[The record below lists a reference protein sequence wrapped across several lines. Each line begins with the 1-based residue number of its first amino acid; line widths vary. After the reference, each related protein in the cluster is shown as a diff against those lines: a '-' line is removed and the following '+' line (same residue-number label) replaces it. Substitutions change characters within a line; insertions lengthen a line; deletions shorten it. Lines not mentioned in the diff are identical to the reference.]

1 MNNKVL
7 FSLIILLSS
16 VVILWNISTG
26 SLMSWD
32 ECLYGQVSR
41 EMYRSGNWMD
51 LTWMGKPWCDKPP
64 LYMWVTVLFFKLFG
78 ITELSVRLFSS
89 LCGIGTVGVVY
100 LLAQKLYSRNAA
112 ITSALFLLTTWHF
125 IWSSKIGMLDAA
137 FTFFVTLSI
146 YWFMVG
152 EEKSIFLTYA
162 LLAFAAAF
170 LTKGITALIIPV
182 IILAYMI
189 AAKKMFLVTRRTF
202 IVGMVVAVI
211 AIGIWHAVALMH
223 YGRQFTYDYFIRH
236 LFVRTTQVLE
246 GHAGT
251 GAWSSY
257 LEAIP
262 NKGRPW
268 GGFGLFM
275 MIVAG
280 WRVLIK
286 KEKNHLLPLL
296 WAMVVLVLFSLAKT
310 KNHWYIIPI
319 YPAFALMLGWG
330 ASRLFKGYAVAAV
343 AMLTLSALIY
353 LSFEKRIF
361 KLDYSP
367 EAKRMAL
374 SVKAQLPQHEKVY
387 LYRMSDPGMLFYF
400 GDVFEDIPENR
411 IKQLLSEP
419 NRYIAMERNTLS
431 SLGPFRYAFAA
442 QSKDFVVVKT
452 QP

>member
-1 MNNKVL
+1 
-7 FSLIILLSS
+7 
-16 VVILWNISTG
+16 
-26 SLMSWD
+26 
-32 ECLYGQVSR
+32 
-41 EMYRSGNWMD
+41 
-51 LTWMGKPWCDKPP
+51 
-64 LYMWVTVLFFKLFG
+64 
-78 ITELSVRLFSS
+78 
-89 LCGIGTVGVVY
+89 
-100 LLAQKLYSRNAA
+100 
-112 ITSALFLLTTWHF
+112 
-125 IWSSKIGMLDAA
+125 
-137 FTFFVTLSI
+137 
-146 YWFMVG
+146 
-152 EEKSIFLTYA
+152 
-162 LLAFAAAF
+162 
-170 LTKGITALIIPV
+170 
-182 IILAYMI
+182 
-189 AAKKMFLVTRRTF
+189 
-202 IVGMVVAVI
+202 MVVAVI
-211 AIGIWHAVALMH
+211 AIGIWHTVALMH
-223 YGRQFTYDYFIRH
+223 YGRQFAYDYFIRH

-268 GGFGLFM
+268 GGFGLLM
-275 MIVAG
+275 MVVAA

-286 KEKNHLLPLL
+286 KEKSHLLPLV
-296 WAMVVLVLFSLAKT
+296 WAAVVLVLFSLAKT

-319 YPAFALMLGWG
+319 YPAFAVMLGWG

-374 SVKAQLPQHEKVY
+374 SVKAQLPQHGKVY

-411 IKQLLSEP
+411 ITQLLSEP
-419 NRYIAMERNTLS
+419 NRYIAMERNTLA
-431 SLGPFRYAFAA
+431 SLAPFRYAFVE